1 MVREVFIKETI
12 DRDVGSA
19 GQGHGGAQGTAAA
32 GKWKWPGER
41 TQCRAGGSGPEE
53 GARQELAAVQGQ
65 GRCQACRGRT
75 SHRPRE
81 QEGLWEPHSS
91 HPLPLPPMPSIGEP
105 RQKPEEGQVTGSLS
119 RTRGKMEK
127 EGLGARDKWPRPSTA
142 RPTAQARR
150 K

>member
-19 GQGHGGAQGTAAA
+19 GQGHRGAQGPVAA
-32 GKWKWPGER
+32 GKWEKWPGER
-41 TQCRAGGSGPEE
+41 TRCWATGAGPEE
-53 GARQELAAVQGQ
+53 GAEQELVAVQGQ

-81 QEGLWEPHSS
+81 QGGPWEPHSS

-105 RQKPEEGQVTGSLS
+105 RQKPEEGQATASPSG
-119 RTRGKMEK
+119 TRGKIEK
-127 EGLGARDKWPRPSTA
+127 EGLGARDKWPRPSTEKMK
-142 RPTAQARR
+142 RF
-150 K
+150 